1 MIAIIDRRDGT
12 WSCSRCG
19 VHLLEFP
26 AVPFHL
32 LSCPL
37 CEEVVARPD
46 SDLVAQVVERRPR
59 TKLTLIKGGLP

>member
-1 MIAIIDRRDGT
+1 MIAIINRRDGT

-26 AVPFHL
+26 MVPFHQFA
-32 LSCPL
+32 CPI

-59 TKLTLIKGGLP
+59 TKLTLIRGGKP